1 MAAFNKFES
10 FVGSLGIEG
19 HQLHTD
25 TIRIYLT
32 NNAPSAAS
40 DTNKADL
47 AEIASSGSG
56 YAAGGDDTTNTY
68 AEASGTGTVTV
79 VDVVWTASG
88 GTIGPF
94 RYVVAYNPNHAS
106 SALIGWWEYP
116 GSASITLQDGETFT
130 VDFAS
135 NALFTLA

>member
-1 MAAFNKFES
+1 M
-10 FVGSLGIEG
+10 
-19 HQLHTD
+19 
-25 TIRIYLT
+25 YLT
-32 NNAPSAAS
+32 NNAPGAAA
-40 DTNKADL
+40 DTVKGDL

-56 YAAGGDDTTNTY
+56 YTAGGEDSTNTY

-79 VDVVWTASG
+79 VDIVWTASG

-94 RYVVAYNPNHAS
+94 RYAVAYNSTSGAS

-130 VDFAS
+130 VDFTG
-135 NALFTLA
+135 NTLFTVA